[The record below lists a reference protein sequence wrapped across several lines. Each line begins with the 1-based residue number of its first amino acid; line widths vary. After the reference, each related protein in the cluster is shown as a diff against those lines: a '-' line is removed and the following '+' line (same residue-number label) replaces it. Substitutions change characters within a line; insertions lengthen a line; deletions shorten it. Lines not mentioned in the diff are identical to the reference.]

1 MRADVVHRNNR
12 GAGWGAASP
21 TCVSSDGASGWVM
34 SLSGRCR
41 SQNVPEKIGWKRAG
55 NRESNWCVRVRAR
68 AGNLNGRKRL
78 GPDETWKKCGE
89 TRGW

>member
-21 TCVSSDGASGWVM
+21 ACVSSDGAPGWVM

-41 SQNVPEKIGWKRAG
+41 SQNVPEKIGWNRAG
-55 NRESNWCVRVRAR
+55 IESLIGAYACARE
-68 AGNLNGRKRL
+68 L
-78 GPDETWKKCGE
+78 ET
-89 TRGW
+89 

>member
-21 TCVSSDGASGWVM
+21 ACVSSDGAPGWAM

-41 SQNVPEKIGWKRAG
+41 SKTSREKISWKRAG
-55 NRESNWCVRVRAR
+55 TQSLIGAYACASE
-68 AGNLNGRKRL
+68 L
-78 GPDETWKKCGE
+78 ET
-89 TRGW
+89 